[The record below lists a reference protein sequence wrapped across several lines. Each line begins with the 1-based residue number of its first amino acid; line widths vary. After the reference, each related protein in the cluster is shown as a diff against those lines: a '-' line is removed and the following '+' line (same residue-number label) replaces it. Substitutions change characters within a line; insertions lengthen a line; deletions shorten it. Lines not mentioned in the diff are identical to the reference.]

1 MFNNIRIGIDLDGV
15 LRNLVGNVL
24 QKVNEDYKTS
34 FREKDVTM
42 WDFDKELISKEVSD
56 FNLYQFIHLNPT
68 ILNKCDV
75 YRKFIKIYKKLRAMD
90 DYDIIIIT
98 NQPIN
103 WRRRTIHWLIENYI
117 SFDGLIFT
125 EEKHKW
131 ELDVIID
138 DKIET
143 CLQCASNEILT
154 FLWNQPWNNE
164 FNKSKIT
171 DSTTFRNLYLSK
183 EVDIIEMINEL
194 KKKL

>member
-1 MFNNIRIGIDLDGV
+1 
-15 LRNLVGNVL
+15 
-24 QKVNEDYKTS
+24 
-34 FREKDVTM
+34 
-42 WDFDKELISKEVSD
+42 
-56 FNLYQFIHLNPT
+56 
-68 ILNKCDV
+68 
-75 YRKFIKIYKKLRAMD
+75 MD